1 MAAKCAY
8 VEKVGAVYYVRKRIP
23 RAWNGRVEG
32 EVVRMSL
39 RTKNR
44 VTAIKRGLEAL
55 AVFEELLRMEPKD
68 ALMHLTRRLID
79 EQMLRPEAM
88 TGEDLTRRRAL
99 ESVGARIVKWA
110 RQELD
115 LGENLDGIY
124 QELVHFNRATVLGEA
139 IYDRLP
145 AEEKVQRG
153 GSGRSIDFSAFNAV
167 LEDLGAERV
176 DVPATSAVNIPVPAS
191 PPVAAPVSP
200 PRPETER
207 TDPAPAAA
215 GAKVSA
221 SATYT
226 LRYLMEDYFRRDGKK
241 TGSDNRTNVERAVKL
256 FEDLCPEVKT
266 LAVMDLSL
274 EVWDQLYEFVQ
285 EIPRLRGKATPQN
298 LVAFTREMQARSDDY
313 PKLTAATLNSNYL
326 GAVTRM
332 VSHGNK
338 RRFFMWQ
345 APSMVITEG
354 KRATK
359 SRAKAPFSPEEI
371 TAVTSCPVYLGSAS
385 RHHRYKPG
393 STIYADDHI
402 YWSPLIA
409 MHTGMRVTEIGLL
422 RPEQLQT
429 WFGQPTLVL
438 ELGGDDGDALGE
450 EGYKTGNAVR
460 RVPIHPQLVEL
471 GFLDFWR
478 SQESAGAKRLFPNWT
493 QHIKGGKDNRPEV
506 HYEADFFNTHRLKW
520 GVPPHRSAKLTFH
533 SFRSFFI
540 QACHDARIDPYTILK
555 WVGHDEETE
564 GKTSEVHRNY
574 LSQDLTQEEVIEIA
588 KVKVPLGPIVSY
600 KDWLKTKRS

>member
-8 VEKVGAVYYVRKRIP
+8 VEKVGAIYYVRKRIP
-23 RAWNGRVEG
+23 RAWTGRVEG
-32 EVVRMSL
+32 EVVRLSL
-39 RTKNR
+39 RTKDR

-55 AVFEELLRMEPKD
+55 AVFEDLLRMEPKD

-88 TGEDLTRRRAL
+88 TGDDLARRRAL
-99 ESVGARIVKWA
+99 ESVGAKIIKRA
-110 RQELD
+110 RQDLD
-115 LGENLDGIY
+115 LGANLDGIY
-124 QELVHFNRATVLGEA
+124 QELVHFNRATVEGEA
-139 IYDRLP
+139 IYGRLP
-145 AEEKVQRG
+145 PEEKVHRSAG
-153 GSGRSIDFSAFNAV
+153 NRAIDLSGFNAV
-167 LEDLGAERV
+167 LEGLGAEKTEAPTTNV
-176 DVPATSAVNIPVPAS
+176 ANTSA
-191 PPVAAPVSP
+191 
-200 PRPETER
+200 
-207 TDPAPAAA
+207 PAPAAVA
-215 GAKVSA
+215 VPALRPEPAQRPDVAPAVVSA
-221 SATYT
+221 KASPYAPYT
-226 LRYLMEDYFRRDGKK
+226 LRYLMEDYFKRDGKK
-241 TGSDNRTNVERAVKL
+241 TGSDNRSNVERAVKL
-256 FEDLCPEVKT
+256 FEDLCPQVKT
-266 LAVMDLSL
+266 VAVMDLGL
-274 EVWDQLYEFVQ
+274 ELWDQLYEFAQ
-285 EIPRLRGKATPQN
+285 DIPLLRGKATPHD

-313 PKLTAATLNSNYL
+313 PRLSAATLNSNYL
-326 GAVTRM
+326 GAITRM

-345 APSMVITEG
+345 APSMVVTEG

-359 SRAKAPFSPEEI
+359 SKAKAPFSPEEI
-371 TAVTSCPVYLGSAS
+371 TAVTSCSVYLGSAS
-385 RHHRYKPG
+385 RHHRYQRG
-393 STIYADDHI
+393 ANIYADDHV

-460 RVPIHPQLVEL
+460 RVPIHPQLVDL
-471 GFLDFWR
+471 GFLDFWH
-478 SQESAGAKRLFPNWT
+478 SQVSAGAKRLFPNWT

-506 HYEADFFNTHRLKW
+506 HYEADFFNTHRVKW
-520 GVPPHRSAKLTFH
+520 GVPPHRKAKLTFH

-564 GKTSEVHRNY
+564 GKTSDVHRCY
-574 LSQDLTQEEVIEIA
+574 LSQDLTREEIAEIA
-588 KVKVPLGPIVSY
+588 KVKVPIGPIMSY
-600 KDWLKTKRS
+600 RDWLNTKRS

>member
-23 RAWNGRVEG
+23 RAWSGRGEG

-39 RTKNR
+39 RTKDR

-55 AVFEELLRMEPKD
+55 AVFEELLQMKPKD
-68 ALMHLTRRLID
+68 ALMHLTRRLIG

-99 ESVGARIVKWA
+99 ESVGARIIKRA
-110 RQELD
+110 RQDLN

-124 QELVHFNRATVLGEA
+124 QELVHFNRATVEGEA
-139 IYDRLP
+139 IYGRLSP
-145 AEEKVQRG
+145 EERVQRG
-153 GSGRSIDFSAFNAV
+153 GGSRVIDLSGFDAV
-167 LEDLGAERV
+167 LAELGAGKTASPV
-176 DVPATSAVNIPVPAS
+176 TSAANISTPADGPRAQSEPVQRPDLA
-191 PPVAAPVSP
+191 PVAA
-200 PRPETER
+200 E
-207 TDPAPAAA
+207 
-215 GAKVSA
+215 AKVSTP
-221 SATYT
+221 ATYT
-226 LRYLMEDYFRRDGKK
+226 LRYLMKDYFKRGGKK
-241 TGSDNRTNVERAVKL
+241 TGSDNRSNVERAVKL

-266 LAVMDLSL
+266 VAVMNLDLEL
-274 EVWDQLYEFVQ
+274 WDQLYEFVQ
-285 EIPRLRGKATPQN
+285 ELPRLRGQATPTD
-298 LVAFTREMQARSDDY
+298 LVAFTREMQAESDDY
-313 PKLTAATLNSNYL
+313 PRLAASTLNSNYL
-326 GAVTRM
+326 GAITRM

-345 APSMVITEG
+345 APSMVIPEG

-385 RHHRYKPG
+385 RHHRYQPG

-429 WFGQPTLVL
+429 WFGQPTIVL
-438 ELGGDDGDALGE
+438 ELDGDEGDALGQ
-450 EGYKTGNAVR
+450 EGYKTSNAVR

-493 QHIKGGKDNRPEV
+493 QHIKGGKDGRPEV
-506 HYEADFFNTHRLKW
+506 HYEADFFNTHRIKW
-520 GVPPHRSAKLTFH
+520 GVPSYRSAKLTFH
-533 SFRSFFI
+533 SFRGFFI
-540 QACHDARIDPYTILK
+540 QACHDAGIDPYTILK

-574 LSQDLTQEEVIEIA
+574 LSQDLTQEEVTEIA
-588 KVKVPLGPIVSY
+588 KVKVPVGPIVTFL
-600 KDWLKTKRS
+600 DWLKGQN

>member
-8 VEKVGAVYYVRKRIP
+8 VEKVGAIYYVRKRIP
-23 RAWNGRVEG
+23 RAWTGRVEG
-32 EVVRMSL
+32 EVVRLSL
-39 RTKNR
+39 RTKDR

-55 AVFEELLRMEPKD
+55 AVFEDLLRMEPKD

-88 TGEDLTRRRAL
+88 TGDDLARRRAL
-99 ESVGARIVKWA
+99 ESVGAKIIKRA
-110 RQELD
+110 RQDLD

-124 QELVHFNRATVLGEA
+124 QELVHFNRATVEGEA

-145 AEEKVQRG
+145 PEEKVHRG
-153 GSGRSIDFSAFNAV
+153 AGNRAIDLSGFNAV
-167 LEDLGAERV
+167 LEDLGAAKTEAPTT
-176 DVPATSAVNIPVPAS
+176 DVADT
-191 PPVAAPVSP
+191 
-200 PRPETER
+200 
-207 TDPAPAAA
+207 PAPATVAVPA
-215 GAKVSA
+215 PALRPEPAQRPDVAPAVVSA
-221 SATYT
+221 KASPSAPYT
-226 LRYLMEDYFRRDGKK
+226 LRYLMEDYFKRDGKK
-241 TGSDNRTNVERAVKL
+241 TGSDNRSNVERAVKL
-256 FEDLCPEVKT
+256 FEDLCPQVKT
-266 LAVMDLSL
+266 VAVMDLGL
-274 EVWDQLYEFVQ
+274 ELWDQLYEFVQ
-285 EIPRLRGKATPQN
+285 EIPLLRGRATPAD

-313 PKLTAATLNSNYL
+313 PRLSAATLNSNYL
-326 GAVTRM
+326 GAITRM

-359 SRAKAPFSPEEI
+359 SKAKAPFSPEEI
-371 TAVTSCPVYLGSAS
+371 TAVTSGPVYVGSAS
-385 RHHRYKPG
+385 RHHRYQPG
-393 STIYADDHI
+393 PNIYADDHV
-402 YWSPLIA
+402 YWSPLVS

-438 ELGGDDGDALGE
+438 ELDGDDGNAGGE

-460 RVPIHPQLVEL
+460 RVPIHPQLVDL
-471 GFLDFWR
+471 GFLDFWH
-478 SQESAGAKRLFPNWT
+478 SQVNAGAKRLFPSWT
-493 QHIKGGKDNRPEV
+493 QHIKGGKDDRPEV
-506 HYEADFFNTHRLKW
+506 HYEADFFNSHRLKW
-520 GVPPHRSAKLTFH
+520 GVPPHRKAKLTFH

-564 GKTSEVHRNY
+564 GKTSEVHRGY
-574 LSQDLTQEEVIEIA
+574 LSQDLTREEIAEIA
-588 KVKVPLGPIVSY
+588 KVKVPIGPVMTFR
-600 KDWLKTKRS
+600 DWLKTERP